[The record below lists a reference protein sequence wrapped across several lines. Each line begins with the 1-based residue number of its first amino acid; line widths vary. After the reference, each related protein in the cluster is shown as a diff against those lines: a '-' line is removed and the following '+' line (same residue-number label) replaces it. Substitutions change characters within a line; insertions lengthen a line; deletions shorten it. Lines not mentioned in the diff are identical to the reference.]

1 MNTVNNIA
9 NVWHHIH
16 STFMN
21 WGSEFSSM
29 YVFTIIAPFFSL

>member
-1 MNTVNNIA
+1 MNTVNTIA
-9 NVWHHIH
+9 NVWHIAH

-21 WGSEFSSM
+21 WGSEFTSM